1 MRDTSHRPSHSSE
14 HREAGLPHAGTDREL
29 FGIVRRA
36 VLNLVRGEGTLT
48 RMETKHKPDVEEA
61 PKLYAIV
68 VGGSNGQMAPEF
80 AAALQEYCDAR
91 DNDAN
96 GWEKRAEKK
105 EVLEEMGRLFAEWQ
119 EENGAFT
126 EEEMARARAL
136 KSGVDLRS

>member
-1 MRDTSHRPSHSSE
+1 
-14 HREAGLPHAGTDREL
+14 
-29 FGIVRRA
+29 
-36 VLNLVRGEGTLT
+36 VRGEGTLT
-48 RMETKHKPDVEEA
+48 GMETKHKPDVEEA

-68 VGGSNGQMAPEF
+68 VGGSNGQMDPEF

-96 GWEKRAEKK
+96 GWDKNPEDK
-105 EVLEEMGRLFAEWQ
+105 EEALEELGRLFAEWQ

-136 KSGVDLRS
+136 KSGVYLRS